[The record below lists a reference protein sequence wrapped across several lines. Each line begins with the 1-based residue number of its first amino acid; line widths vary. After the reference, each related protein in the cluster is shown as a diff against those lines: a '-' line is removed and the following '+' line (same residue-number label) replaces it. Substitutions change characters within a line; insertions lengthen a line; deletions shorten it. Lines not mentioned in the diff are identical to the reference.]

1 MSRSERFSRK
11 SSVAPVPPGARWWR
25 DPFLLARWTRR
36 LSLLA
41 LLLFAAAAWSYWGEQ
56 WVPSIRTVVI
66 EGELEHSDS
75 DRLRYAALR
84 AVEGK
89 TFFDVDLG
97 ALRRAL
103 EDLPWV
109 RRADVRR
116 VWPDSLVVSLAEY
129 RPIAIWIDVASG
141 ELSLLD
147 ANGHVFSATPPSDD
161 LPRLIGPSGQEE
173 SLLEAYEGLSRVLQP
188 LGRLEV
194 LQVGHTLSYVVRL
207 SQGSEFVLGRLD
219 SLQQAE
225 QRLTWLAQRWDAIRE
240 RLGYTP
246 VRVDFRHQQALAI
259 AGPAGM
265 IASPSPPDSKGK
277 RK

>member
-1 MSRSERFSRK
+1 MSRSERFSRHAP
-11 SSVAPVPPGARWWR
+11 APVPPGARWWR
-25 DPFLLARWTRR
+25 DAFVLARWTRR
-36 LSLLA
+36 LTMLA
-41 LLLFAAAAWSYWGEQ
+41 LLFFAAAAWSYWGEQ
-56 WVPSIRTVVI
+56 WLPPIRTVVI

-141 ELSLLD
+141 ELSLL
-147 ANGHVFSATPPSDD
+147 
-161 LPRLIGPSGQEE
+161 
-173 SLLEAYEGLSRVLQP
+173 EAYEGLSRVLQP

-194 LQVGHTLSYVVRL
+194 LQVGPTLSYVVRL
-207 SQGSEFVLGRLD
+207 SQGTEFVLGRLD

-225 QRLTWLAQRWDAIRE
+225 QRLSWLAQRWDAIRE
-240 RLGYTP
+240 RLGYAP
-246 VRVDFRHQQALAI
+246 VRVDFRHQQALAV
-259 AGPAGM
+259 AGPASI
-265 IASPSPPDSKGK
+265 IAPPPPPESKGK
-277 RK
+277 KKR